1 MSNVFKR
8 PMFRRGG
15 GVNMNGIMS
24 GIRDEYEDGGPTAR
38 ERYEQIIKNYEN
50 PQAVTK
56 EDFDKDLNHFK
67 YIKRLL
73 KRYKNTGVLK
83 THLLLIHFIV
93 VYNIFGEAATPM
105 LFFKIE
111 KELWATMKSFIMF
124 LGKFPEYPKTYIH
137 DIQVD
142 LYCLHQLYTIYKDDK
157 KNSK

>member
-1 MSNVFKR
+1 MIFT
-8 PMFRRGG
+8 
-15 GVNMNGIMS
+15 
-24 GIRDEYEDGGPTAR
+24 ELTEDNFLLFA
-38 ERYEQIIKNYEN
+38 IKNYEN

-73 KRYKNTGVLK
+73 KRYKNTGQLK
-83 THLLLIHFIV
+83 THLLLNHFIIL
-93 VYNIFGEAATPM
+93 YNIFGEATTPM

-124 LGKFPEYPKTYIH
+124 LGKFPEYPKTDLH

-142 LYCLHQLYTIYKDDK
+142 LYCLQQLYTIYDDDK